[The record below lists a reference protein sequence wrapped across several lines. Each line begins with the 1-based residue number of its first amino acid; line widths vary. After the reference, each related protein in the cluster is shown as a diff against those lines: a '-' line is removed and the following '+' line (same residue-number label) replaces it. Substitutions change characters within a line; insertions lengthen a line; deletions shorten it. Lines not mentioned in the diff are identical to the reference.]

1 MENRKEKGV
10 FKKNFTFVSRR
21 ELIVTINRELK
32 ISYKVTNKTK
42 IQTFLNIRK
51 KKKNQLHSE
60 RQHFYLLKQK
70 TYDTVTQPRQNMSD
84 ILINANGLN
93 SY

>member
-21 ELIVTINRELK
+21 EQIVTINRELK

-51 KKKNQLHSE
+51 KK
-60 RQHFYLLKQK
+60 RK
-70 TYDTVTQPRQNMSD
+70 TNYTVKDLTFLSIETENIRYSNTAQTK
-84 ILINANGLN
+84 
-93 SY
+93 YV

>member
-1 MENRKEKGV
+1 MTENRKEKGV

-60 RQHFYLLKQK
+60 R
-70 TYDTVTQPRQNMSD
+70 
-84 ILINANGLN
+84 LN
-93 SY
+93 ISIY